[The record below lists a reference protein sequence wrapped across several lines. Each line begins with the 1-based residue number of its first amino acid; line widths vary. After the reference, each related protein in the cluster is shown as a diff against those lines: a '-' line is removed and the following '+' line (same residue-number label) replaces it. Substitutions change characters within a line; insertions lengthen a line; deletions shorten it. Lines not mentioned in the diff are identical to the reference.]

1 MHRSLYMMKKLH
13 LTSRMS
19 IKMSIKLHFLS
30 NMVLFAMLM
39 VSCQQAAV
47 KTPVNM
53 ESDSLMPAFDRIA
66 SEGRI
71 RVLTSYSAINYYIYR
86 GEPVGYQY
94 EMLRSLASSL
104 GVRLEL
110 SVERDIDEAFRK
122 LADGKAH
129 LLAMDLTVTGSRMKE
144 FDFSDPIFITRQVL
158 VQRLPRN
165 WQLMQT
171 RNELENKMT
180 RSSLELA
187 GKTIHVQAGTVHRK
201 RLEVLAEEIGDTI
214 YIIEDEREPEAL
226 LKAVSRGDIPLAVVD
241 EHIAM
246 AFINDYP
253 NLDIKTPL
261 SFQQKVAWAVRKEN
275 NNELLNELNDWLR
288 NFMASSES
296 RVLYDKYFG
305 QGLKQKFRSEYHSF
319 NEGKLSPYD
328 DFIREVAQE
337 IGWDWRLLA
346 SLIYQESEFK
356 PSVVS
361 WAGAFGLMQLM
372 PPVMELY
379 GIDQSATPEQQI
391 RVGGKYI
398 LYLDRQIPESI
409 TDPNERI
416 RFVLAAYNSG
426 VGHVLDARR
435 LASKY
440 NKNPDLW
447 TGNVDFFMRNKSR
460 PAFFNDPASYYGY
473 VRGEETFLF
482 VEQIMERFEHYKNLL
497 PEKKKR

>member
-1 MHRSLYMMKKLH
+1 MGKKLH
-13 LTSRMS
+13 LLS
-19 IKMSIKLHFLS
+19 I
-30 NMVLFAMLM
+30 MVLFIVLTT
-39 VSCQQAAV
+39 SCWHIDNDSAV
-47 KTPVNM
+47 QLEP
-53 ESDSLMPAFDRIA
+53 DSLMPALDRVA
-66 SEGRI
+66 AEGRL

-94 EMLRSLASSL
+94 EMLKSLASSL
-104 GVRLEL
+104 GVKLEL
-110 SVERDIDEAFRK
+110 SVERNIDEAFEK
-122 LADGKAH
+122 LAAGKAH
-129 LLAMDLTVTGSRMKE
+129 LLAMDLTVTASRMKE
-144 FDFSDPIFITRQVL
+144 FDFTEPIFITRQVL

-171 RNELENKMT
+171 RNELENQMI

-187 GKTIHVQAGTVHRK
+187 GKTIHVQSGTIHRK
-201 RLEVLAEEIGDTI
+201 RLEVLADEIGDTI
-214 YIIEDEREPEAL
+214 IIVDDDREPEAL
-226 LKAVSRGDIPLAVVD
+226 IKAVSKGEIPLAVVD

-246 AFINDYP
+246 AFIRDYP
-253 NLDIKTPL
+253 NIDIKTPL
-261 SFQQKVAWAVRKEN
+261 SFQQKVAWAVRKED
-275 NNELLNELNDWLR
+275 EKSLLQELNEWLGS
-288 NFMASSES
+288 FMASSES

-305 QGLKQKFRSEYHSF
+305 QGFRQKLRSEYHSF
-319 NEGKLSPYD
+319 NEGKLSPFD
-328 DFIREVAQE
+328 DIIREVAVE

-379 GIDQSATPEQQI
+379 GIDQTATPEQQI

-416 RFVLAAYNSG
+416 RFVLASYNSG

-435 LASKY
+435 LAAKY

-447 TGNVDFFMRNKSR
+447 TDNVDFFMRNKSR
-460 PAFFNDPASYYGY
+460 PAFFNDPVSYYGY
-473 VRGEETFLF
+473 VRGEETYLF

>member
-1 MHRSLYMMKKLH
+1 MGKKLH
-13 LTSRMS
+13 LFISMML
-19 IKMSIKLHFLS
+19 I
-30 NMVLFAMLM
+30 VLM
-39 VSCQQAAV
+39 VSSCRP
-47 KTPVNM
+47 TPDGLKNEP
-53 ESDSLMPAFDRIA
+53 ESDSLMSAMDRIA
-66 SEGRI
+66 AEGRI

-86 GEPVGYQY
+86 GEPLGYQY
-94 EMLRSLASSL
+94 EMLRALAASFGL
-104 GVRLEL
+104 KLEL
-110 SVERDIDEAFRK
+110 SVERDIDEAFEK
-122 LADGKAH
+122 LASGQAH
-129 LLAMDLTVTGSRMKE
+129 LLAMDLTVTGDRKKK
-144 FDFSDPIFITRQVL
+144 FDFTEPVFITRQVL

-171 RNELENKMT
+171 RNELENNLI

-187 GKTIHVQAGTVHRK
+187 GKTVHVQNGTIHRK
-201 RLEVLAEEIGDTI
+201 RLEVLANEIGDTI
-214 YIIEDEREPEAL
+214 YIVDDEREPEGL
-226 LKAVSRGDIPLAVVD
+226 MRAVSKGEIPFAVVD
-241 EHIAM
+241 EHIAT
-246 AFINDYP
+246 AFISDYP

-261 SFQQKVAWAVRKEN
+261 SFQQRVAWAVRKESDSA
-275 NNELLNELNDWLR
+275 LLQELNKWLSE
-288 NFMASSES
+288 FMASTQS
-296 RVLYDKYFG
+296 RLLFDKYFG
-305 QGLKQKFRSEYHSF
+305 PGLRQKLRSEYHSF

-328 DFIREVAQE
+328 NIIREVAME

-409 TDPNERI
+409 NDPDERI
-416 RFVLAAYNSG
+416 RFVLASYNSG

-435 LASKY
+435 LAAKY
-440 NKNPDLW
+440 NKNPDQW
-447 TGNVDFFMRNKSR
+447 TGNVDFFLRNKSR
-460 PAFFNDPASYYGY
+460 PAFYNDPVSYYGY
-473 VRGEETFLF
+473 VRGEETYLF

-497 PEKKKR
+497 PDKKMR

>member
-1 MHRSLYMMKKLH
+1 MGKKLH
-13 LTSRMS
+13 L
-19 IKMSIKLHFLS
+19 LLS
-30 NMVLFAMLM
+30 MLLFALLM
-39 VSCQQAAV
+39 TSCRQASDE
-47 KTPVNM
+47 TITSP

-66 SEGRI
+66 AEGRI

-104 GVRLEL
+104 GVKLEL
-110 SVERDIDEAFRK
+110 SVERNIDEAFLK
-122 LADGKAH
+122 LAEGKAH
-129 LLAMDLTVTGSRMKE
+129 LLAMDLTVTGERMKE
-144 FDFSDPIFITRQVL
+144 FDFTDPIFITRQVL

-171 RNELENKMT
+171 RNELENTMI

-187 GKTIHVQAGTVHRK
+187 GKTVHVQSGTVHRK
-201 RLEVLAEEIGDTI
+201 RLEVLANEIGDTI
-214 YIIEDEREPEAL
+214 YIVDDEREPEAL
-226 LKAVSRGDIPLAVVD
+226 LKAVSKGDIPLAVVD

-246 AFINDYP
+246 AFIRDYP
-253 NLDIKTPL
+253 NLDIKTPI
-261 SFQQKVAWAVRKEN
+261 SFQQKVAWAVRKETDK
-275 NNELLNELNDWLR
+275 ELLDELNKWLR
-288 NFMASSES
+288 SFMASTES
-296 RVLYDKYFG
+296 RMLYDKYFG
-305 QGLKQKFRSEYHSF
+305 PGLRQKLRSEYHSF

-328 DFIREVAQE
+328 DIIREVAQE

-409 TDPNERI
+409 TDPDERI
-416 RFVLAAYNSG
+416 RFVLASYNSG

-460 PAFFNDPASYYGY
+460 PAFFNDPVSYYGY